1 MALTRCSPQPDG
13 RGGVRIWLA
22 TEFVNRLGGLR
33 GPSESY
39 SDVILRLA
47 KAGPWPTEK
56 PRAQTA
62 KCTQN
67 KPRGSGRRSTA
78 GPTRSGPFWLALH
91 APDNQT
97 RQISPVKPAES
108 PRRPS

>member
-39 SDVILRLA
+39 SDVILRRA

-67 KPRGSGRRSTA
+67 KPRGS
-78 GPTRSGPFWLALH
+78 PFGLALH